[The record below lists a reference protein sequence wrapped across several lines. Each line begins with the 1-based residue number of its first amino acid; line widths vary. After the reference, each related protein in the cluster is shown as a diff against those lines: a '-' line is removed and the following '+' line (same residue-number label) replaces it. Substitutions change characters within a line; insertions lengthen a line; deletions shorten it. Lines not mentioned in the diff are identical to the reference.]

1 MDRGPGKSSFNE
13 IISQDSQELAAG
25 QQNVTAACPKDKLEF
40 NVFRAQCVEQ
50 SNCPSKMSVFVW
62 VPLLIGILLGDLTLV
77 VIMLSNDVRIELIK
91 IEESDY

>member
-40 NVFRAQCVEQ
+40 NVFRAQQ

-77 VIMLSNDVRIELIK
+77 VIMLSNDVRIEWIK

>member
-40 NVFRAQCVEQ
+40 NVFRAQCV
-50 SNCPSKMSVFVW
+50 
-62 VPLLIGILLGDLTLV
+62 
-77 VIMLSNDVRIELIK
+77 
-91 IEESDY
+91 